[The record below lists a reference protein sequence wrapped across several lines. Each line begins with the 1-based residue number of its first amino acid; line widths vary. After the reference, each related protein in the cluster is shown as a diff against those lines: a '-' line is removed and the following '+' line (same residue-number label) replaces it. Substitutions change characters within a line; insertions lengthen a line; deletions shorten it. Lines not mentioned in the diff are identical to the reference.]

1 MHGMGTMQFMPYW
14 IVDYNKNYPK
24 HILKTN
30 DFLEIYHYVSI
41 DII

>member
-1 MHGMGTMQFMPYW
+1 MGTMQFMPYW

-30 DFLEIYHYVSI
+30 DFLEYSLIFTNP
-41 DII
+41 